1 MKTDSNS
8 NRTLYIIL
16 ACVIIFAL
24 LVVVAVV
31 RGNAAPVPPAPVDT
45 AVPADTAAPVNTP
58 GPATPVPADTPAP
71 TVNPIQNITWQW
83 VSVTNKDN
91 SAQTTVPDPA
101 KYTIAFYPDNTLSVL
116 ADCNTISGT
125 YSQTNGFS
133 IKLGPST
140 MMACGDASMDQEYI
154 TLLNNVAAGGPD
166 GAGGLAL
173 ETAGGQ
179 QRMLFKNGGAAQK
192 P

>member
-1 MKTDSNS
+1 MKTSSNS
-8 NRTLYIIL
+8 NRNLYIIL
-16 ACVIIFAL
+16 TCAIIFAI
-24 LVVVAVV
+24 LVLVAIV
-31 RGNAAPVPPAPVDT
+31 RGNAAPPPA
-45 AVPADTAAPVNTP
+45 APADTAAPANTAVPVNTP
-58 GPATPVPADTPAP
+58 VPVNTL
-71 TVNPIQNITWQW
+71 NPIQNILWQW

-91 SAQTTVPDPA
+91 NAQTTVPDPA

-116 ADCNTISGT
+116 ADCNTIAGT
-125 YSQTNGFS
+125 YSQQNGFS

-140 MMACGDASMDQEYI
+140 MMACGDASLDQQYI

-179 QRMLFKNGGAAQK
+179 QRMIFKNGGSAQK